1 MRTFFIYGFYDIL
14 DLKRIK
20 PKNLSMIK
28 KCWFFLSLIL
38 SVFISPA
45 QRRPLPVIDMHLHS
59 LHADEQGPPPLKIG
73 APMRDLGIHD
83 PANDYRKTFMNALK
97 TSAWADK
104 FIISPTTDDSLREL
118 TLAILRKYNVYGV
131 TSGDP
136 EILRS
141 WKKQEPRRIINSL
154 DWNFGLAKKNG
165 LTVDSLEKL
174 FTSGEFKVLGEV
186 TIQYEGFTA
195 SDTAFESYLA
205 LAEKLDIPVGIHVGC
220 GPPGAPYI
228 GAVNYRARLHSPF
241 GLEEALLKHPK
252 LRVYAMHAGW
262 PMLDDMI
269 ATMYTHPQLYVDL
282 GVICFILPQKEFYYY
297 LGRLVNAGFSKRIM
311 FGSDNMVW
319 PQAVAEGI
327 ETINKA
333 SFLTAE
339 QKRDILFNNAARFLR
354 LTEKEIRDMH

>member
-1 MRTFFIYGFYDIL
+1 
-14 DLKRIK
+14 
-20 PKNLSMIK
+20 MIK
-28 KCWFFLSLIL
+28 RSWLYLTPIL
-38 SVFISPA
+38 FAYGATA
-45 QRRPLPVIDMHLHS
+45 QKRPLPVIDMHLHS
-59 LHADEQGPPPLKIG
+59 LYADEQGPPPLKVG
-73 APMRDLGIHD
+73 APFRDLGIHD

-97 TSAWADK
+97 TSAWADN
-104 FIISPTTDDSLREL
+104 FIISPKTDDSLREL
-118 TLAILRKYNVYGV
+118 TLATLRKHNVYAV

-136 EILRS
+136 MILRT
-141 WKKQEPRRIINSL
+141 WKKQEPHRIINSL
-154 DWNFGLAKKNG
+154 DWNFGLAKKYG
-165 LTVDSLEKL
+165 LTIDSLEKL
-174 FTSGEFKVLGEV
+174 FKTGEFKVFGEV

-195 SDTAFESYLA
+195 SDNAFEPYLA

-228 GAVNYRARLHSPF
+228 GSVNYRARLHSPF
-241 GLEEALLKHPK
+241 GLEEALVKHPK

-262 PMLDDMI
+262 PMLDDML

-282 GVICFILPQKEFYYY
+282 GVICFMLPKKEFYYY
-297 LGRLVNAGFSKRIM
+297 LERLVNAGFGKRIM

-319 PQAVAEGI
+319 PKAIEVGI

-333 SFLTAE
+333 SFLTAQ